1 MIKKVVKNLLL
12 IIAKISNGSIV
23 ELERYAKK
31 VAKPEK
37 TSKNTINLIKKTILG
52 FTRIT
57 NNTEVAVKDNRTI
70 QSLKKKMENSINDRI
85 TSFVRGSV
93 EYFLDK

>member
-1 MIKKVVKNLLL
+1 M
-12 IIAKISNGSIV
+12 IAKISNGLIV

-37 TSKNTINLIKKTILG
+37 ISKNTINLIKKIILG

-57 NNTEVAVKDNRTI
+57 NNTEIAVKDNRTI
-70 QSLKKKMENSINDRI
+70 QSLKKKMEKSINNKI
-85 TSFVRGSV
+85 ISFVRGSM